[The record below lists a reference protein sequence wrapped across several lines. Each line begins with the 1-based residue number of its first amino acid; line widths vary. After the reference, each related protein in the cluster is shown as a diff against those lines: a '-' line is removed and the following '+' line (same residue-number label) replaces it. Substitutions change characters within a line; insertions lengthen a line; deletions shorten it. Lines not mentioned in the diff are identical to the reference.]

1 MNSMKN
7 HSKMMQS
14 FDVIPI
20 NQLLLQLLQY
30 MNKVLLL
37 LSKLLGF
44 KLYITLYVFKCIL
57 NFNYNNTIRNT
68 I

>member
-30 MNKVLLL
+30 MTKGLLL

-44 KLYITLYVFKCIL
+44 KLYKTL
-57 NFNYNNTIRNT
+57 
-68 I
+68 